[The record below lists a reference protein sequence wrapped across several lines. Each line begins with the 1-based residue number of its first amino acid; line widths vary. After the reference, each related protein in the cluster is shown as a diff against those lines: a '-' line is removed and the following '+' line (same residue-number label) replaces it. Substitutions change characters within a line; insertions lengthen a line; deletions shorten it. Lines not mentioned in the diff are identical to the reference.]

1 VVGNII
7 GAVILGI
14 LAGYLARALLP
25 GKQKMSFVMTVVLGI
40 AGAVAGFYIFEGL
53 FGWGDTDKFD
63 LGGLPG
69 AVIGAMVLLFLYE
82 RFAGGSSTPTAAT
95 MPTADSAA
103 EQAERR
109 ERRRERREGK
119 PGGS

>member
-1 VVGNII
+1 
-7 GAVILGI
+7 
-14 LAGYLARALLP
+14 
-25 GKQKMSFVMTVVLGI
+25 MTTLLGI
-40 AGAVAGFYIFEGL
+40 AGSFIGYLIFAELLGI
-53 FGWGDTDKFD
+53 GDEDKFD

-69 AVIGAMVLLFLYE
+69 AVIGAMLLLFLYE
-82 RFAGGSSTPTAAT
+82 RFAGGSSTPVAAT
-95 MPTADSAA
+95 TPTADSAA